1 MEMLSEGSIYKTILV
16 PLDGSKRAEAILG
29 HVEELALRYRAKVIL
44 LRVVDPVPRVMVIDT
59 TYAQLYQQQI
69 ERQAQ
74 RAESYL
80 AAKQGE
86 LREKGIEAQ
95 VLEVQTVKPLDNAAV
110 LEAAKTCGALVT
122 CEEAAIHGGLG
133 SQVAMLLGQS
143 HPTPLATIG
152 IDGAFGQSGSYD
164 ALREQYGLTAHHI
177 VRAAEN
183 VMKRKGS

>member
-1 MEMLSEGSIYKTILV
+1 
-16 PLDGSKRAEAILG
+16 LDGSKRAEAILG
-29 HVEELALRYRAKVIL
+29 HVEELALRYRAKVVL

-95 VLEVQTVKPLDNAAV
+95 VCVDYVPVVEAIIETAKREGADLIAMASHGRTGLSRVFYGSVAAGVLHRVDRPL
-110 LEAAKTCGALVT
+110 LLVR
-122 CEEAAIHGGLG
+122 
-133 SQVAMLLGQS
+133 SQ
-143 HPTPLATIG
+143 
-152 IDGAFGQSGSYD
+152 D
-164 ALREQYGLTAHHI
+164 
-177 VRAAEN
+177 
-183 VMKRKGS
+183 